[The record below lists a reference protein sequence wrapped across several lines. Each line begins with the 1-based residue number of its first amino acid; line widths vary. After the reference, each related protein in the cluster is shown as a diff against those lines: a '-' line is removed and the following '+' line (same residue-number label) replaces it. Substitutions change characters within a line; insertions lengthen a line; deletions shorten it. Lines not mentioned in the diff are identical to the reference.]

1 MKTIVLYAG
10 KAGNKRAC
18 GETLVSDED
27 YDYLS
32 QFMWR
37 ITHGYVVAYG
47 RAKGRSN
54 TYMHR
59 VVLSRV
65 IGNVAFKTVDH
76 INCDKLDNRRENL
89 RPATQAENLRNQ
101 GKQRHNTSGYKGVS
115 YDKRDKRWRA
125 FATFNKKQ
133 VSFGYHAALP
143 EAIEAHKAGVLKL
156 HGEFA
161 RT

>member
-1 MKTIVLYAG
+1 MKTITLYAG
-10 KAGNKRAC
+10 KMGNKRAC

-47 RAKGRSN
+47 RKRKSN

-59 VVLSRV
+59 VVLSRSL
-65 IGNVAFKTVDH
+65 GNEDFKIADH
-76 INCDKLDNRRENL
+76 INCNPLDNRRENL

-101 GKQRHNTSGYKGVS
+101 GKQRRNTSGYKGVS
-115 YDKRDKRWRA
+115 YAKRDKRWRA

-133 VSFGYHAALP
+133 VSFGYHVTLAD
-143 EAIEAHKAGVLKL
+143 AIAAHKAGVIKL

-161 RT
+161 KA